1 MCTLHADSPRET
13 LPRLV
18 RLALRNPQAPRSD
31 AVLAEVLHTVDLVLH
46 AAIVRGGA
54 RETRERK
61 LLSLACVA
69 GLDDGRPLLQE
80 LVALRSDGRWHR
92 VGSPASMPERVWAKL
107 SQVCDPSRLLDG
119 FDD

>member
-1 MCTLHADSPRET
+1 
-13 LPRLV
+13 LV
-18 RLALRNPQAPRSD
+18 RLALRNPQAPRSE
-31 AVLAEVLHTVDLVLH
+31 AVLAEVVNTVDLVLH

-54 RETRERK
+54 NRSQSERTLSETRKRK
-61 LLSLACVA
+61 LLSVSCVA

-80 LVALRSDGRWHR
+80 LVALRPDGRWHR

-107 SQVCDPSRLLDG
+107 ADVSDPSRLLDG